1 MFASVEGAE
10 IVGSA
15 YFGGGRY
22 PQGVTVR
29 FSAPDGREL
38 GSAVTGADGGFR
50 FLAREGVD
58 HVIVVNS
65 GDGHRAEMT
74 VPARDLPPGLPGGAR
89 NGAPAPAVP
98 VAVAALAAAGEGGAG
113 NDLAALA
120 GSDLAALDAL
130 LSRKLRPIEDRL
142 DAQDERI
149 AFHDILGGIG
159 YILGLVGLASL
170 LLARRANK

>member
-1 MFASVEGAE
+1 MFATVEGAE

-38 GSAVTGADGGFR
+38 GTAVTGADGGFR

-74 VPARDLPPGLPGGAR
+74 VPARDLPPGLPGGAP
-89 NGAPAPAVP
+89 NSAPAVP
-98 VAVAALAAAGEGGAG
+98 VAMASVVATGEGGTG

-120 GSDLAALDAL
+120 GRDLAALDAL
-130 LSRKLRPIEDRL
+130 LSRKLRPIEDQL
-142 DAQDERI
+142 DAQDDRI

-170 LLARRANK
+170 LLARRAKN